1 MATLWG
7 NRYSPTLL
15 VDMEIGTA
23 PMEKNLAISS
33 ITMSA
38 FTFDPAVWHPGIYS
52 EDTLLL
58 PLYENTQAQVIPW
71 LKLIEIE
78 KYWKKLKYQF
88 IQQWLNTIWWPT
100 LWSLYTCRK
109 RVRAPGRFPC
119 TCACVSLCVC
129 IFWLRLSAGGLGT
142 MTS

>member
-38 FTFDPAVWHPGIYS
+38 FTFDPAV
-52 EDTLLL
+52 
-58 PLYENTQAQVIPW
+58 
-71 LKLIEIE
+71 
-78 KYWKKLKYQF
+78 
-88 IQQWLNTIWWPT
+88 
-100 LWSLYTCRK
+100 
-109 RVRAPGRFPC
+109 
-119 TCACVSLCVC
+119 
-129 IFWLRLSAGGLGT
+129 
-142 MTS
+142 